1 MHVPITRLYLHV
13 SGLDNQAASE
23 DISSSLS
30 LSPGIGLVDVDWQ
43 KGTVLVETANDDG
56 GKDVL
61 RKLREAGYPAD
72 DITAD
77 FGKSE
82 RG

>member
-1 MHVPITRLYLHV
+1 MSVPVTRLFLRV
-13 SGLDNQAASE
+13 SSLDNQAAAE

-30 LSPGIGLVDVDWQ
+30 ESPGIGLVEPDWQ
-43 KGTVLVETANDDG
+43 RGTVLVETANDDG

-61 RKLREAGYPAD
+61 RKLRDAGYPAE

-77 FGKSE
+77 FGRFE